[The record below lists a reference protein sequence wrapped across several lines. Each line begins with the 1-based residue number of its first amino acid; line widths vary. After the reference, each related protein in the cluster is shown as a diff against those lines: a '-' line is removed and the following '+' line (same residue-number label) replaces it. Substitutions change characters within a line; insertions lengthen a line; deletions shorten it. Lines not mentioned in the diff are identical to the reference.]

1 MTDEV
6 KDKQFC
12 NHTDLEAT
20 LTLLHFNDVYEIEA
34 RSIEPAGG
42 AARFA
47 TALKEFQDLNP
58 FIAFSGD
65 CLSPSLLS
73 TFTKGRH
80 MIDILK
86 ALGIHCAVFG
96 NHEFDF
102 GVDTLEE
109 LTQQTSF
116 PWFLSNVYDKFTSQ
130 TLGHG
135 VQSLVLEHNG
145 FRLGLMGLVE
155 EEWLDTLGTIDK
167 ANVDFVDY
175 VAAADQIS
183 KELRESGA
191 ELVIALTHMRWPNDA
206 RLATEAKDVDLI
218 LGGHDHDYGV
228 REVNGVWIVKS
239 GSEFRHL
246 TKIEIRRTA
255 GMTFEYSLERKDIVE
270 DIEEDQA
277 IKSKVDKY
285 KDSIQYMLEEVLCTT
300 NVELDGRCS
309 TVRYR
314 ECNLGNLIANA
325 MLEATHAEVA
335 LLNSGTLRSDRLHPA
350 GDLTMRD
357 LLQILPMRDL
367 VLVVEATGQQLYHS
381 LENSVSRYPELDGRF
396 LQVAGIQFGFDPNHP
411 PGCRVVA
418 DTIRIQGQNLE
429 LDKTYLVA
437 MKEYLTKGKDGYC
450 MFTDCPL
457 KCDAENAQVLST
469 IFINHFESGN
479 IVQGLKACKS
489 GHRMG
494 LIRAPSCPSVTS
506 IEHSDDV
513 PVALVPGVEGR
524 IFLVHTE
531 SQAE

>member
-1 MTDEV
+1 M
-6 KDKQFC
+6 
-12 NHTDLEAT
+12 
-20 LTLLHFNDVYEIEA
+20 
-34 RSIEPAGG
+34 
-42 AARFA
+42 
-47 TALKEFQDLNP
+47 
-58 FIAFSGD
+58 
-65 CLSPSLLS
+65 
-73 TFTKGRH
+73 
-80 MIDILK
+80 
-86 ALGIHCAVFG
+86 
-96 NHEFDF
+96 
-102 GVDTLEE
+102 DTLEE

-285 KDSIQYMLEEVLCTT
+285 KDSIQVCL
-300 NVELDGRCS
+300 
-309 TVRYR
+309 
-314 ECNLGNLIANA
+314 
-325 MLEATHAEVA
+325 
-335 LLNSGTLRSDRLHPA
+335 
-350 GDLTMRD
+350 
-357 LLQILPMRDL
+357 
-367 VLVVEATGQQLYHS
+367 
-381 LENSVSRYPELDGRF
+381 
-396 LQVAGIQFGFDPNHP
+396 
-411 PGCRVVA
+411 
-418 DTIRIQGQNLE
+418 
-429 LDKTYLVA
+429 
-437 MKEYLTKGKDGYC
+437 
-450 MFTDCPL
+450 
-457 KCDAENAQVLST
+457 
-469 IFINHFESGN
+469 
-479 IVQGLKACKS
+479 
-489 GHRMG
+489 
-494 LIRAPSCPSVTS
+494 
-506 IEHSDDV
+506 
-513 PVALVPGVEGR
+513 
-524 IFLVHTE
+524 
-531 SQAE
+531 